1 MTEPNDERLGELKKW
16 LTINIQERVA
26 NLSLTKHEAGIVRDL
41 LAVLDEVASLR
52 GENERLRGAV
62 EQLTHE
68 NDYYQGRANELHAE
82 WFEIRDRAENAEA
95 EVERLRGLL
104 EAERLGRARCLLQFS
119 EVEAERDALK
129 EELSGNDA
137 AHRLALAELAA
148 LRDEAARA
156 RPLLEAVQDCPI
168 EALDERCG
176 VMKGTYTGAILRAAM
191 SYRQAK
197 GEKK

>member
-1 MTEPNDERLGELKKW
+1 MTEPNDERMEEPSGIDEVREEWKKAALRAMEL
-16 LTINIQERVA
+16 N
-26 NLSLTKHEAGIVRDL
+26 
-41 LAVLDEVASLR
+41 DEVAALR
-52 GENERLRGAV
+52 GENERLRSDLFAYPIMV
-62 EQLTHE
+62 NSVKTLL
-68 NDYYQGRANELHAE
+68 A
-82 WFEIRDRAENAEA
+82 RAEKGEA

-148 LRDEAARA
+148 LRDEEALA
-156 RPLLEAVQDCPI
+156 RPLLEAVQDCPL

-176 VMKGTYTGAILRAAM
+176 VMKGTYTGAILHAAL

-197 GEKK
+197 GEKE